1 MVRTPDVL
9 AEASRRVAGRAKRP
23 VLVGFA
29 AETQRVVEYAR
40 EKLERKGLDAIV
52 ANDVSAPGAGFGVD
66 TNQVTVLTRDGQQRD
81 FSGTKREVA
90 RSVLELVAGF
100 LPSNGRQPGA

>member
-1 MVRTPDVL
+1 M
-9 AEASRRVAGRAKRP
+9 
-23 VLVGFA
+23 LVGFA

-52 ANDVSAPGAGFGVD
+52 ANDVTAPGAGFGVD
-66 TNQVTVLTRDGQQRD
+66 TNRVTVLTRDGQQRD

-90 RSVLELVAGF
+90 RSILDLIQGL
-100 LPSNGRQPGA
+100 LPPRAQP